1 MAHNIGLVRLMV
13 YVLVPLL
20 IALFCVLIFSGIMQ
34 TYTKEQLDEARAE
47 DEVKTK
53 QLAVLRFK
61 RAASRLRRS
70 RNSKYPSGLD
80 DGTAQLQ
87 LTGAS
92 SAAYMAAQRK
102 GGSRDSPRSYGLHHR
117 HAAFCYG
124 LYHHPPH
131 LRCTHL

>member
-1 MAHNIGLVRLMV
+1 MV

-70 RNSKYPSGLD
+70 RSSKYPSGLD

-102 GGSRDSPRSYGLHHR
+102 GSSRDSDRSDGLHHR
-117 HAAFCYG
+117 HAAVCY
-124 LYHHPPH
+124 
-131 LRCTHL
+131 R